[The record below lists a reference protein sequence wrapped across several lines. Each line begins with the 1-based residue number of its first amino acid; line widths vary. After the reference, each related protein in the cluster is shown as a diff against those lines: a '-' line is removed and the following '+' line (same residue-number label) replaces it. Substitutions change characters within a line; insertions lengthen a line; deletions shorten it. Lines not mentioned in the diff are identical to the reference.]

1 MRALL
6 PGPQPAPLPAPAP
19 AAVALAA
26 GAEAPAPAPALAPQ
40 ACEKDQLKGY
50 RLKGKSGFMLTQANR
65 SAYVLQV
72 QSLMSEML
80 GEGCNDLADG
90 DSGVEGRGVR
100 RRKESDNHEVGH
112 KAKKA
117 KSKVKMVSYKGWEW
131 QADQK
136 FEIEKLIGKMVST
149 GEVPGRGSVK
159 AGTVL
164 YKVLWKDFPPEI
176 ATWEEESAI
185 HDDYID
191 DYDAGLEAETEMEG
205 GESDDEG
212 SEEDV

>member
-72 QSLMSEML
+72 
-80 GEGCNDLADG
+80 
-90 DSGVEGRGVR
+90 
-100 RRKESDNHEVGH
+100 
-112 KAKKA
+112 
-117 KSKVKMVSYKGWEW
+117 
-131 QADQK
+131 
-136 FEIEKLIGKMVST
+136 
-149 GEVPGRGSVK
+149 
-159 AGTVL
+159 
-164 YKVLWKDFPPEI
+164 
-176 ATWEEESAI
+176 
-185 HDDYID
+185 
-191 DYDAGLEAETEMEG
+191 
-205 GESDDEG
+205 
-212 SEEDV
+212 

>member
-40 ACEKDQLKGY
+40 ACEKDQ
-50 RLKGKSGFMLTQANR
+50 LKGKSGFMLTQANR